1 MCFYLSPLEIS
12 SGHWR
17 FLHNLHPA
25 AIAQKDKVLF
35 PNTWGRWSCPRNTV
49 GKKNLKK
56 YHDVR
61 RIAWVVQWCFH
72 VLTKRLGG
80 KQIQNSAFWFKHCS
94 QIGYTDMLQTHSQ
107 HKVILSFNRIY
118 RSAIL
123 SCFQSWNLEVHFE
136 AQMLGKTYLITLAQ
150 ER

>member
-1 MCFYLSPLEIS
+1 MFLSIPTGDFFRTLALPSQSTPCSYRPKGQGAFSKYMGSLVLSSEHRWKKESQEIS
-12 SGHWR
+12 RCRENRMGGAVVLSCS
-17 FLHNLHPA
+17 N
-25 AIAQKDKVLF
+25 QK
-35 PNTWGRWSCPRNTV
+35 
-49 GKKNLKK
+49 
-56 YHDVR
+56 
-61 RIAWVVQWCFH
+61 
-72 VLTKRLGG
+72 LGG